1 MQKEWQDAL
10 ATMTYGI
17 YVLTSG
23 AGQDINGMIASWVT
37 QVSYD
42 PPLIL
47 VAVHPNRR
55 THYLVEKSK
64 AFVLHV
70 LSSDQKG
77 LMPRFKGPDPLGKF
91 EGLQWDSG
99 LTGCPIL
106 RDCVA
111 FLECELR
118 ETYRPGNHSLFVGE
132 IVNGRVISNS
142 QVLTTIEYQ
151 GTYTGRV

>member
-1 MQKEWQDAL
+1 MEKQWQDAL
-10 ATMTYGI
+10 AKMTYGI

-23 AGQDINGMIASWVT
+23 TGQDINGMIASWVT

-55 THYLVEKSK
+55 THYLVQKSK

-70 LSSDQKG
+70 LSSEQKD
-77 LMPRFKGPDPLGKF
+77 LMTRFKGPDPLRKF
-91 EGLQWDSG
+91 EGLQWEAG

-111 FLECELR
+111 FLECKLR
-118 ETYRPGNHSLFVGE
+118 NTYRPGNHSLFIGE
-132 IVNGRVISNS
+132 IVNGRAINNS
-142 QVLTTIEYQ
+142 PVLTTLDYD